1 MYLDKL
7 AKGEFTVPSLLA
19 NEKIYNVFM
28 RSRES
33 DLQQAI
39 GVSDSVQAMA
49 TLREWKN
56 TGKKP

>member
-33 DLQQAI
+33 DL
-39 GVSDSVQAMA
+39 
-49 TLREWKN
+49 
-56 TGKKP
+56 